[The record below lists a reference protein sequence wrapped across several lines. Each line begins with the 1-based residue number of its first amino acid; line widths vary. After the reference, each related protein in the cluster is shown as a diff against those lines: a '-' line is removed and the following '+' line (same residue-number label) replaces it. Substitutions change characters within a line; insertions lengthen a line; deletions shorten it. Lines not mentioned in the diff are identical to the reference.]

1 MDQEAISAIYLFKH
15 LPGSCKFLLI
25 LTVFKLHLSITI
37 KVPHQLSMNI
47 TSVHEQHRQ
56 LS

>member
-1 MDQEAISAIYLFKH
+1 MDQEATSAIYLFKH